1 MSRPVAECRD
11 RPTVHY
17 RCRSGDTPRQALSA
31 SDVVPGSWRLA
42 ARLAAADPDSGCPCA
57 ECVNT
62 PSHECDGFSA
72 KPRSNLPASRPKASS
87 WPHCPEHTLSRH
99 ALQRGARIHLS
110 PERDSPLRAI
120 SIARWSKSGEIIPKL
135 DRLAC
140 DPDARTLET
149 FALHEGHWLLL
160 ATLADD
166 ALVSLPPSRIPAG
179 RIPCGAELSTLQ
191 TYVCSCCGLPV
202 CPPPCPTGGT
212 GALAARGVFC
222 IPASGR
228 RVPKI
233 PKGCERG
240 AKLKIALLACPP
252 ARAAA
257 GLAVLCPPP
266 HRPFIRHSVSR
277 DRRRLR
283 LRHRFTVNRDRI
295 RYIGASHATSHAGG
309 VARSTG
315 RSTSVKLVS
324 NQCNGRLY

>member
-17 RCRSGDTPRQALSA
+17 RCRSGNTPRQALSA

-42 ARLAAADPDSGCPCA
+42 VRLAAADPDSGCPCA
-57 ECVNT
+57 ECM
-62 PSHECDGFSA
+62 
-72 KPRSNLPASRPKASS
+72 
-87 WPHCPEHTLSRH
+87 
-99 ALQRGARIHLS
+99 
-110 PERDSPLRAI
+110 
-120 SIARWSKSGEIIPKL
+120 ARWSKSGEIIPKL

-212 GALAARGVFC
+212 GVLAARGVFC

-233 PKGCERG
+233 PKGCKRG

-257 GLAVLCPPP
+257 GLAALCPPD
-266 HRPFIRHSVSR
+266 RPDTRHSMPR
-277 DRRRLR
+277 DCRRLR
-283 LRHRFTVNRDRI
+283 LRHRFAVNRNRI
-295 RYIGASHATSHAGG
+295 RYIGASHATTRAG
-309 VARSTG
+309 VLDHG
-315 RSTSVKLVS
+315 RFTSVKWVS